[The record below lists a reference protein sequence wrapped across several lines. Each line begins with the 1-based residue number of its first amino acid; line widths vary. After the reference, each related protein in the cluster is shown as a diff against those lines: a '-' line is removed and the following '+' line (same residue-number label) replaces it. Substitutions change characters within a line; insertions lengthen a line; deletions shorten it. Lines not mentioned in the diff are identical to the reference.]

1 MRRTKA
7 LGGVA
12 ASIATLAAWARRR
25 HEQYGHIH
33 LHRDRRRHGHAYPEG
48 ATAERIQADSELFRG
63 DSDVLRLGGQP
74 VVTEEDGQL

>member
-48 ATAERIQADSELFRG
+48 ATA